1 MRDFKKYT
9 AAKIL
14 QEIKQSQPEQLETL
28 LYQQYSQKFKVWQ
41 DRFDEVYLESKT
53 LLEVKLDYIHNNP
66 IQSHWNLAKKPSDYS
81 YSSAMFYEKG
91 MQNNILVE
99 HYMDFV

>member
-1 MRDFKKYT
+1 
-9 AAKIL
+9 
-14 QEIKQSQPEQLETL
+14 
-28 LYQQYSQKFKVWQ
+28 VWQ

-66 IQSHWNLAKKPSDYS
+66 LQSHWNLAKQPSDYP

-91 MQNNILVE
+91 TQNNVLVE